1 MTFKEELIEF
11 YKDIVKDEIDKYLI
25 DEDKINIKQLIKE
38 QVKKHVETY
47 GKMPETI
54 FLKVHTILRDKPLE
68 EQEQIFSAMGNYIN
82 TILGLKVSSTH
93 YHGSLI
99 IIILE

>member
-38 QVKKHVETY
+38 QVKKTCRNVWENA
-47 GKMPETI
+47 GNN
-54 FLKVHTILRDKPLE
+54 FLK
-68 EQEQIFSAMGNYIN
+68 
-82 TILGLKVSSTH
+82 SSYNIT
-93 YHGSLI
+93 
-99 IIILE
+99 